1 MISKVEHFK
10 RDIFLRIILKIGD
23 KSFLIDVALGMALIV
38 NHPSYSFLRNIELT
52 VLRNTRILGEAI
64 NNELRLVFSGNVWEL
79 SLIFACQN
87 AFFLLVDM
95 MLSIFNRLHPLE
107 LELLMASLR
116 VRENIR
122 APFSLFYLILLK
134 KQSIFCKACA

>member
-95 MLSIFNRLHPLE
+95 MPSIFNRLHPLE

-116 VRENIR
+116 V
-122 APFSLFYLILLK
+122 
-134 KQSIFCKACA
+134 